1 MKNKEREE
9 YARQV
14 LLNAEE
20 IQQKK
25 LEDYYIK
32 QENIKI
38 RKE

>member
-25 LEDYYIK
+25 K
-32 QENIKI
+32 KNIIEKN
-38 RKE
+38 